1 MIQPRTVNRLIIW
14 SVVLAVVA
22 TGLVVGLSNV
32 FTDDNNS
39 SSATDYCNQVSQK
52 QSQMSAIATSGDAQT
67 ALINGLP
74 LFQSLASS
82 APADISAQWM
92 TLNTAIE
99 GLKSAIAATGHKPSD
114 FANGTFPSDLTSAQ
128 KVAVVAAAD
137 TLGSATTNT
146 ALSQIVQEVRDVCQV
161 DLNL

>member
-1 MIQPRTVNRLIIW
+1 MIQPRTINRLIIW
-14 SVVLAVVA
+14 SVVLAVVV
-22 TGLVVGLSNV
+22 TGLVVGLLKV
-32 FTDDNNS
+32 FTDDKNS
-39 SSATDYCNQVSQK
+39 SSTAAYCNQVSNK
-52 QSQMSAIATSGDAQT
+52 QSQISAIATSVDTQT
-67 ALINGLP
+67 ALINGLA

-99 GLKSAIAATGHKPSD
+99 GLKAAIAATGHRPSD
-114 FANGTFPSDLTSAQ
+114 FANGSFPGGLTSAQ
-128 KVAVVAAAD
+128 KVSVVAAAD
-137 TLGSATTNT
+137 TLGSAITTT